1 MPALIR
7 KCPPWS
13 QHRQL
18 CLEIQTQSK
27 LIKARRRR
35 WGFLLIRTIVSSFTA
50 SNLQRLYDWEPPWKF
65 LEPKPLWQSK
75 DLFMIIFF
83 LLSRFFMVFLMTC
96 PARTRYS
103 SVTWM
108 LLQAR
113 ALSSL
118 SLTHSCGWVVASNDS
133 WCNMSKVFLSHNK
146 LVFKLTKFD
155 KDW

>member
-50 SNLQRLYDWEPPWKF
+50 SNLQRLYDWETPLEGFWKPSHCDKARIF
-65 LEPKPLWQSK
+65 WIFSW
-75 DLFMIIFF
+75 LFFSCCLGF
-83 LLSRFFMVFLMTC
+83 SDC
-96 PARTRYS
+96 PARSRYS
-103 SVTWM
+103 SVAWM
-108 LLQAR
+108 LQAR
-113 ALSSL
+113 ALS
-118 SLTHSCGWVVASNDS
+118 LTHSCRWVVKNP
-133 WCNMSKVFLSHNK
+133 MIRKVQHVEGIPVFLSHNK
-146 LVFKLTKFD
+146 LVFKLTKID
-155 KDW
+155 NGW